1 MNSAS
6 RYLIVYLLPL
16 ALLASC
22 ARVGTP
28 TGGPEDETPPM
39 LLKSIPADG
48 TTGFNGNTIL
58 LTFDERIV
66 TNSLETDFI
75 LTPKP
80 SGTFRARVNKNV
92 LSLSFT
98 EPFNENT
105 TYSLSFGNTIQ
116 DITNDNPADGIN
128 LSFSTGD
135 YIDSLS
141 IQGQVLNLYSQ
152 EPIEN
157 LLVSLY
163 SEQDSLDILSG
174 PASYYSRTDS
184 AGIYKFR
191 NLPNGNFRVYA
202 VRDKNK
208 NSQADSDKEA
218 YGFYGDTLVLAN
230 AINDI
235 NFSVQ
240 NLNTDNIRTVS
251 ARGFGV
257 YFDLAFNKAISNFEM
272 LEDEDL
278 IYDQPES
285 KTIRFYRM
293 DRPYS
298 DTTQVIYSVKDS
310 IGTVYRDTVGVY
322 FNESKLDP
330 LPFSFQLTPS
340 GEFIAPNDSLKITFN
355 KPVISVN
362 IDSLS
367 IQVDSL
373 NTIPLK
379 ENFISWNKLNT
390 ELSYPLDLVS
400 LLNQTS
406 SKTISIALRTGAF
419 ISADGDSSIV
429 QTKNLSLLT
438 TEDSAIIGGT
448 VQSNSAN
455 IIVQL
460 LDARTLKVVRSSTS
474 KNFLFPY
481 LPAGRYMIRIVKD
494 LNNNGK
500 WDTGNILKWEDPEPV
515 KFYFDE
521 FYKTKV
527 IEVRKNWEQTDA
539 NIFF

>member
-1 MNSAS
+1 MKSVR
-6 RYLIVYLLPL
+6 RYFIVYLLPL
-16 ALLASC
+16 AMLASC

-28 TGGPEDETPPM
+28 TGGPEDETPPT
-39 LLKSIPADG
+39 LLKSTPADG
-48 TTGFNGNTIL
+48 TTGFNDNTIL

-66 TNSLETDFI
+66 TNSLETDLI

-80 SGTFRARVNKNV
+80 SGTFRARINKNV
-92 LSLSFT
+92 LSLAFT
-98 EPFNENT
+98 EPFLENT
-105 TYSLSFGNTIQ
+105 TYSLNFGNTIQ
-116 DITNDNPADGIN
+116 DITNNNPADGIN

-141 IQGQVLNLYSQ
+141 IQGQVLNLYTQ
-152 EPIEN
+152 EPIQN

-184 AGIYKFR
+184 AGIYNFR

-218 YGFYGDTLVLAN
+218 YGFYADTLTLTTSLN
-230 AINDI
+230 NI
-235 NFSVQ
+235 NFTVQ

-257 YFDLAFNKAISNFEM
+257 YFDLAFNKPISDFRVQKG
-272 LEDEDL
+272 DDW

-285 KTIRFYRM
+285 KTIRFYPM
-293 DRPYS
+293 DRPSS

-310 IGTVYRDTVGVY
+310 IGTVFSDTVGVY

-330 LPFSFQLTPS
+330 LPFSFQISPP
-340 GEFIAPNDSLKITFN
+340 GEFIAPNDSLKIAFN
-355 KPVISVN
+355 KPVIHLN
-362 IDSLS
+362 TDSLY
-367 IQVDSL
+367 IELDSL
-373 NTIPLK
+373 TTIPLK
-379 ENFISWNKLNT
+379 ENLISWNKLKT
-390 ELSYPLDLVS
+390 QLSYPLELLS
-400 LLNQTS
+400 LFSQTS

-419 ISADGDSSIV
+419 ISADGDSSII
-429 QTKNLSLLT
+429 QAKNLSLLT
-438 TEDSAIIGGT
+438 TDDSAIIGGS
-448 VQSNSAN
+448 VQSNSPN

-481 LPAGRYMIRIVKD
+481 LPGGRYMIRVIKD
-494 LNNNGK
+494 LNKNGK
-500 WDTGNILKWEDPEPV
+500 WDTGNILKWENPEPV

-521 FYKTKV
+521 FYQTKV